1 MKKVSGAILQR
12 DGKTYGI
19 MTNSPAGI
27 VTPQDLEHIAAVGRK
42 FRIPIMKITSG
53 QRIILAGI
61 KAEDVE
67 PVFQELGDL
76 AMPDLGP
83 CVKFVQGCLGTE
95 MCKWGAQDS
104 IKMSSKIQGL
114 INGKTFPA
122 KVKIGVS
129 GCQRCCSESQLRD
142 IGLIGT
148 TRGWI
153 VLFGGNGGRK
163 PRMAD
168 PIAYSLSEDEACDL
182 VLRLLEF
189 YKKHAQTDE
198 RTARF
203 MERIGIETLKSEL
216 LTMIPYISLDKV

>member
-104 IKMSSKIQGL
+104 IKMSSKIQAL
-114 INGKTFPA
+114 MA
-122 KVKIGVS
+122 KHFR
-129 GCQRCCSESQLRD
+129 QR
-142 IGLIGT
+142 
-148 TRGWI
+148 
-153 VLFGGNGGRK
+153 
-163 PRMAD
+163 
-168 PIAYSLSEDEACDL
+168 
-182 VLRLLEF
+182 
-189 YKKHAQTDE
+189 
-198 RTARF
+198 
-203 MERIGIETLKSEL
+203 
-216 LTMIPYISLDKV
+216 